1 MRLCSLP
8 SLSGLLLAATVG
20 ASGLY
25 AQDTQLVSQMLDR
38 VVRQERAFVDRIKS
52 WSPIVETYLQ
62 EMPEASETLRSPL
75 SDHYFLGR
83 LINGSEYTSLLARTD
98 QPKGSRFARK
108 RGNSMTFLPNGF
120 AQMIYVDSV
129 SFDRNSYTFEYVR
142 REFLREVRCLVF
154 DVSPVDKKQPGRF
167 IGRIWVEDRDYNI
180 VRSNGTYT
188 NSAPD
193 RLFFHFDSWR
203 VNVLPGVWIPA
214 YIYVEES
221 GATGKRN
228 SIPRFKGQTR
238 LWAYNTPKNR
248 RLDELT
254 SILVESQNEV
264 KDKSETK
271 DASPLESQRAW
282 ERQAEDNIL
291 QRIEKSGLLAGKG
304 EVDTVLDSVVNN
316 LIVTNGLNIEVH
328 CRVLLTTPLES
339 FAVGHTIVISRGLLD
354 VLPDEASL
362 ALVLAD
368 ELAHI
373 ALGHRTNTQ
382 FAFTN
387 QTMTSDEEM
396 LRRFRFQRNDAEIAA
411 ASKKAIE
418 LLEKSPYSQK
428 LGNAGLFL
436 RSLAEN
442 VARLPNLIRANLGNQ
457 LCSTGTME
465 RFAELVKLAPALDQE
480 KLDQIAALPIGSRI
494 KVDPW
499 SNQIAMMKNQS
510 LSLLSSRDK
519 MPFEVSPFLL
529 NLTRIETPSA
539 PKTP

>member
-1 MRLCSLP
+1 
-8 SLSGLLLAATVG
+8 
-20 ASGLY
+20 
-25 AQDTQLVSQMLDR
+25 
-38 VVRQERAFVDRIKS
+38 
-52 WSPIVETYLQ
+52 
-62 EMPEASETLRSPL
+62 
-75 SDHYFLGR
+75 
-83 LINGSEYTSLLARTD
+83 
-98 QPKGSRFARK
+98 
-108 RGNSMTFLPNGF
+108 
-120 AQMIYVDSV
+120 
-129 SFDRNSYTFEYVR
+129 
-142 REFLREVRCLVF
+142 
-154 DVSPVDKKQPGRF
+154 
-167 IGRIWVEDRDYNI
+167 
-180 VRSNGTYT
+180 
-188 NSAPD
+188 
-193 RLFFHFDSWR
+193 
-203 VNVLPGVWIPA
+203 
-214 YIYVEES
+214 
-221 GATGKRN
+221 
-228 SIPRFKGQTR
+228 
-238 LWAYNTPKNR
+238 
-248 RLDELT
+248 
-254 SILVESQNEV
+254 
-264 KDKSETK
+264 
-271 DASPLESQRAW
+271 
-282 ERQAEDNIL
+282 
-291 QRIEKSGLLAGKG
+291 
-304 EVDTVLDSVVNN
+304 VVNN

-457 LCSTGTME
+457 LGSTGTME